1 MHEARELWQ
10 SSVSRAHSSI
20 SKRKNT
26 TEIKNLSVRARRHIF
41 SFPLFFF
48 FKKKK
53 KKKKTPFNPYPNWGP
68 NETIRDN
75 NSHMV
80 SILSLNVQDS
90 FIATV
95 SCRLQENIH
104 LVAHFLVGVQ
114 IDPSKKKKKK
124 KKTEKYCREAL
135 GR

>member
-1 MHEARELWQ
+1 MFAHEDIYFLF
-10 SSVSRAHSSI
+10 
-20 SKRKNT
+20 
-26 TEIKNLSVRARRHIF
+26 LY
-41 SFPLFFF
+41 FFF
-48 FKKKK
+48 FQKKK
-53 KKKKTPFNPYPNWGP
+53 KKKKTFKPYPNLGT

-104 LVAHFLVGVQ
+104 LEAHFLVGVQ

-124 KKTEKYCREAL
+124 KKQRSTVVKLLVAEYAVKVH
-135 GR
+135 

>member
-1 MHEARELWQ
+1 MFAHEDIYFLF
-10 SSVSRAHSSI
+10 
-20 SKRKNT
+20 
-26 TEIKNLSVRARRHIF
+26 LY
-41 SFPLFFF
+41 FFF
-48 FKKKK
+48 FSKKK
-53 KKKKTPFNPYPNWGP
+53 KKKKTPVNPYPNWGP

-104 LVAHFLVGVQ
+104 LEAHFLVGVQ

-124 KKTEKYCREAL
+124 KTEKYCREAL